1 MLKHFGLF
9 RLGKTFLLIWFGQL
23 VSLVGTSMMRFAY
36 ILWAYEKDGKATT
49 VAMLGFAAFV
59 LDILLSPVA
68 GVIVDRR
75 DRRLIMLLA
84 DLCAGLTIGLT
95 LALHLSNSLQ
105 IWHLYIAEAVLGACD
120 AFQLPA
126 FSAATTLLVPADQYA
141 RASGMRSFA
150 ASASQFC
157 APFLAGALLAVIHLS
172 GLMIVDILTYVFSV
186 ATLLLVVVPRPAQRH
201 HNDSESF
208 WQQVSFGFRYIARQ
222 RGLRL
227 LLGYFVLINFAAYL
241 TWFSILAPL
250 ILARTNTDEF
260 ALAAVQTAMGI
271 GGVIGG
277 LAISVW
283 GGPRRQIHSVLLFT
297 AISFLLGDFVLA
309 VARSVPVWAL
319 GGFLGS
325 FFIPFIVAADR
336 AIWQKR
342 VPPAIQGRV
351 FGAKGAF
358 QITMAPLGMVLG
370 GLLADH
376 FFEPAMQPGGLLA
389 PVFGWLVGTGRGH
402 GMALMFVCTALM
414 GITLGLVGYL
424 IPALR
429 NVEAE
434 TDGREAL
441 AVPALAEMGQRS
453 KQPETASDVC
463 SG

>member
-1 MLKHFGLF
+1 MPKQFGLF
-9 RLGKTFLLIWFGQL
+9 RLGKTFLLIWLGQL

-36 ILWAYEKDGKATT
+36 ILWAYEKDGTATT

-84 DLCAGLTIGLT
+84 DVCAGLTIGVT
-95 LALHLSNSLQ
+95 LVLHLGNSLQ

-126 FSAATTLLVPADQYA
+126 FSAATTMLIPKDQYA

-157 APFLAGALLAVIHLS
+157 APFLAGALLALIHLS
-172 GLMIVDILTYVFSV
+172 GVMVVDILTYVFSIG
-186 ATLLLVVVPRPAQRH
+186 TLLMVVVPRPDQRH
-201 HNDSESF
+201 HSDAEGF
-208 WQQVSFGFRYIARQ
+208 WKQLSFGFRYVARQ

-241 TWFSILAPL
+241 TWFSVLAPL
-250 ILARTNTDEF
+250 VLARTNADQF
-260 ALAAVQTAMGI
+260 ALATVQTAMGV

-277 LAISVW
+277 LVISVW
-283 GGPRRQIHSVLLFT
+283 GGPRRQIHNVLLFT

-309 VARSVPVWAL
+309 IARSVPFWAL

-358 QITMAPLGMVLG
+358 QVTMAPLGMALG

-389 PVFGWLVGTGRGH
+389 PAFGWLVGTGHGH
-402 GMALMFVCTALM
+402 GMALMFVLTALM
-414 GITLGLVGYL
+414 GITLGLGGYL

-429 NVEAE
+429 NVEEGPHEPE
-434 TDGREAL
+434 TVAT
-441 AVPALAEMGQRS
+441 PSLAEIE
-453 KQPETASDVC
+453 QPLHVN
-463 SG
+463 